1 MKKVKSRAFLSRGPA
16 RFDRLILSTHPYTQ
30 LSPMS
35 NRCGER
41 SAMRAWAG
49 WLAALALAVGG
60 CAGRA
65 IEHKPPSETAFV
77 PGYPPEKVPV
87 ARELAKVSLPPYIIE
102 PPDVLTIE
110 ALRVV
115 PKAPYRIR
123 PIDILQVDVEGE
135 LPDQEI
141 NNMLFVVEPS
151 GFLNLGAAY
160 GKVKVKDLSIEEARD
175 QVEAHL
181 RRTLRDPQ
189 VSLSLYE
196 SSGVQQIVGLHTVGL
211 DGYVNLGTYGQVYIT
226 GMTVE
231 QATAAIEE
239 HLSEFLEN
247 PQVAVD
253 VYTYQSKV
261 YYVITEGAGPP
272 FGDQIARFPITG
284 NETVLDALTQIQ
296 GLSPRSSKNV
306 WIARPSPGSD
316 DCFQVLPVQ
325 YAGITGRGEIATN
338 YQLLPGDR
346 VFIQEDHWFRAEST
360 IAKLTAPFERILG
373 FALLGTNA
381 IQISQRFP
389 NGVTPQFGF

>member
-1 MKKVKSRAFLSRGPA
+1 MSKRCYK
-16 RFDRLILSTHPYTQ
+16 RFASLACMAWLTV
-30 LSPMS
+30 
-35 NRCGER
+35 
-41 SAMRAWAG
+41 SA
-49 WLAALALAVGG
+49 LTVCG

-77 PGYPPEKVPV
+77 PGYPPEKTPV
-87 ARELAKVSLPPYIIE
+87 ARELAKVSLPPYTIE

-135 LPDQEI
+135 LPEGLGQEI

-151 GFLNLGAAY
+151 GALNLGAAY
-160 GKVKVKDLSIEEARD
+160 GKVNVKGLSLEEARD
-175 QVEAHL
+175 AVEALL

-189 VSLSLYE
+189 VSLTLYE
-196 SSGVQQIVGLHTVGL
+196 SSGVQQIVGLHTVGM
-211 DGYVNLGTYGQVYIT
+211 DGYVNLGTYGQVYVT
-226 GMTVE
+226 GLTIPE
-231 QATAAIEE
+231 AKAEIEE
-239 HLSEFLEN
+239 HLSAFLEN

-261 YYVITEGAGPP
+261 YYVITEGGGPP

-284 NETVLDALTQIQ
+284 NETVLDALTQVQ
-296 GLSPRSSKNV
+296 GLSPRSSKNI

-316 DCFQVLPVQ
+316 DCFQILPVK
-325 YAGITGRGEIATN
+325 YADVTGKGGIATN
-338 YQLLPGDR
+338 YQILPGDR
-346 VFIQEDHWFRAEST
+346 VFVQEDHWFRAEST

-373 FALLGTNA
+373 FALLGTNTV
-381 IQISQRFP
+381 QLTQRFP
-389 NGVTPQFGF
+389 QGVTPAFGF